1 MRPVEGQP
9 GPRPGEA
16 VGEYSVWTAQEGMGM
31 LPLICYLG
39 GFSARPDGR
48 LWVKMSSA
56 LTAPYEAGLVRIGH
70 ADPNPAEPGMKLL
83 PVQAGV
89 AGRHPPRVQLMHCG
103 TRWRGRG
110 RIEAGGLFTVLQHSQ
125 SWLMRDVPQT
135 VLALHRN
142 QCLVLLASGRVRA
155 CWGFS
160 EGVEGEILGDFG
172 LSGGSAAGF
181 DPGRADPILGVPPNA
196 VIPAR
201 SEQHPSH
208 FGMVPKKLPASCR
221 CHRRKPGGADA
232 RRAHPFRNLG
242 RRIRVL
248 HRLYHLLRQSL
259 VQRLRKPDLLHPGEC
274 CAPFLHLNHRI

>member
-1 MRPVEGQP
+1 
-9 GPRPGEA
+9 
-16 VGEYSVWTAQEGMGM
+16 M

-110 RIEAGGLFTVLQHSQ
+110 RIEAGGLFTVLQHIQ

-172 LSGGSAAGF
+172 LSGGSGRFRSGPCRPDTWRTAQRGYPGAIRAASVPFRHGAEEAAG
-181 DPGRADPILGVPPNA
+181 IVPLS
-196 VIPAR
+196 PA
-201 SEQHPSH
+201 
-208 FGMVPKKLPASCR
+208 KT
-221 CHRRKPGGADA
+221 RR
-232 RRAHPFRNLG
+232 R
-242 RRIRVL
+242 
-248 HRLYHLLRQSL
+248 
-259 VQRLRKPDLLHPGEC
+259 
-274 CAPFLHLNHRI
+274 